1 MKSEFEKL
9 TFEDLLNW
17 LDRPEG
23 AMLELYPHEV
33 KECREMLTEFKQDLN
48 KVKQDLNKVKQEL
61 EEYRCALH
69 MAVLLIESVTP
80 PRCSTYLQRFLN
92 AKNIEKNI
100 LDSVREELQR
110 KQKAREE

>member
-9 TFEDLLNW
+9 TLEELLNW

-23 AMLELYPHEV
+23 AHLELYPHEV
-33 KECREMLTEFKQDLN
+33 KECREMLTEF
-48 KVKQDLNKVKQEL
+48 KQDLNKVKQEL

-80 PRCSTYLQRFLN
+80 PRCSTYLQLFLN

-110 KQKAREE
+110 KQKAREEE

>member
-48 KVKQDLNKVKQEL
+48 KAKQEL
-61 EEYRCALH
+61 EEYRILERALRYASIMIYSISH
-69 MAVLLIESVTP
+69 RTD
-80 PRCSTYLQRFLN
+80 FLEDD
-92 AKNIEKNI
+92 KRI
-100 LDSVREELQR
+100 LKGIDNVFDNLKKYAREDILKEREE
-110 KQKAREE
+110 E